1 LMRKLSLPTRTF
13 LISFLPLSLVM
24 TLAFIGFSAALRNK
38 TREEIRDYVHTSEL
52 LLDKASESE
61 RQRTLEVASLLTE
74 NAGLKASIGLLR
86 EAGES
91 AGLRVEAQR
100 TVEEQVK
107 QLLHGLGYE
116 LLVIADAQYRTI
128 AALKLRNGGWSE
140 CHFLPLIPSE
150 ASLLD
155 VDGVLYELETA
166 PISLDGEPIGHL
178 ALGKQF
184 DLTLLNSVGEV
195 ALTYRGRLLR
205 STLPPGMHQ
214 QIERSLTGP
223 CITDPGG
230 CELKLKGEKYLV
242 LPLRRAALGGEYKL
256 LMFYS
261 LDQAVDNFLSSLARA
276 LAGIGGAGAMLTLL
290 LALLTSWAVTK
301 PIQDFIA
308 RLKRSEQ
315 TGELPADLPED
326 SGTLEINLLAGAW
339 NRAAAAAGRYSEE
352 LKTAKEAAEAADRAK
367 SEFLA
372 NMSHEIRTPMNG
384 VLGMNGLL
392 LDTDLSVEQ
401 REYAETVRECS
412 SSLMAILS
420 DILDFSKMEAGKTIL
435 NPEPFDL
442 RKLVEQIVTLHSAR
456 ARERGVALAVRYTSA
471 LPTKVTG
478 DSKRIGQ
485 VITNLV
491 SNALKFTEK
500 GQVIIRVDGGEQA
513 GPETTFRISVED
525 TGIGVPPDK
534 LAAIFEKFVQAD
546 GSITRRYGG
555 TGLGLAISKQL
566 VERMG
571 GVIGV
576 ESVVGVGSTFWF
588 TLRLLTQ
595 VTRHVPSEET
605 YARA

>member
-1 LMRKLSLPTRTF
+1 MRKLSLPTRTF

-24 TLAFIGFSAALRNK
+24 TLAFIGFSASLRTK
-38 TREEIRDYVHTSEL
+38 TREEIRGYVHTSEL

-91 AGLRVEAQR
+91 ADLRVEAQR

-140 CHFLPLIPSE
+140 SHFLPLIPSE

-184 DLTLLNSVGEV
+184 DLALLNSVGEV

-205 STLPPGMHQ
+205 STLPLSMHQ

-223 CITDPGG
+223 CLTDPGG

-392 LDTDLSVEQ
+392 LETDLSVEQ

-442 RKLVEQIVTLHSAR
+442 RKLVEQIATLHSAR
-456 ARERGVALAVRYTSA
+456 ARERGVALAVRYNSA
-471 LPTKVTG
+471 LATRVTG

-500 GQVIIRVDGGEQA
+500 GQVIIRVDGGDQA

-576 ESVVGVGSTFWF
+576 ESAVGVGSTFWF

-595 VTRHVPSEET
+595 VTRPVPSEET

>member
-1 LMRKLSLPTRTF
+1 MRKLSLPTRTF

-24 TLAFIGFSAALRNK
+24 TLTFIGFSAALRTK
-38 TREEIRDYVHTSEL
+38 TREQIRGYVHTSEL

-91 AGLRVEAQR
+91 ADLRAEAQR
-100 TVEEQVK
+100 TVQEQVK

-116 LLVIADAQYRTI
+116 LVVIADSQYRTI
-128 AALKLRNGGWSE
+128 AALTLLSGGWSE
-140 CHFLPLIPSE
+140 CHSLPLIPGE

-166 PISLDGEPIGHL
+166 PITLDGEVIGHL

-184 DLTLLNSVGEV
+184 DLTLLNSVGAV

-205 STLPPGMHQ
+205 STLPQSVHQ
-214 QIERSLTGP
+214 QIERNLTGS
-223 CITDPGG
+223 CVSEPGG
-230 CELKLKGEKYLV
+230 CDLKLNGEKYLV

-352 LKTAKEAAEAADRAK
+352 LKAAKEAAEAADRAK

-392 LDTDLSVEQ
+392 LETDLTEEQ

-420 DILDFSKMEAGKTIL
+420 DILDFSKMEAGKTTL

-442 RKLVEQIVTLHSAR
+442 RKLVDQIATLHSAR
-456 ARERGVALAVRYTSA
+456 ARERGVGLAVRYA
-471 LPTKVTG
+471 VGLPTKVTG
-478 DSKRIGQ
+478 DAKRVGQ

-500 GQVIIRVDGGEQA
+500 GQVIIRVDGGERTA
-513 GPETTFRISVED
+513 SETSFRISVED

-576 ESVVGVGSTFWF
+576 ESAEGVGSTFWF
-588 TLRLLTQ
+588 TLRLQ
-595 VTRHVPSEET
+595 AHVAQPALPKET
-605 YARA
+605 YVGA

>member
-1 LMRKLSLPTRTF
+1 MRKLSLPTRTF

-24 TLAFIGFSAALRNK
+24 TLVFFGFSTALRNK
-38 TREEIRDYVHTSEL
+38 TREEIREYVHTSEL

-91 AGLRVEAQR
+91 ADLRAEAQR

-107 QLLHGLGYE
+107 QLLHGLGYD
-116 LLVIADAQYRTI
+116 LLVIADSQYRTI

-155 VDGVLYELETA
+155 VDGTLYELETA

-205 STLPPGMHQ
+205 STLPHRVHQ
-214 QIERSLTGP
+214 QIERSLTGA
-223 CITDPGG
+223 CVTDPGG
-230 CELKLKGEKYLV
+230 CELKLSGEKYLV

-276 LAGIGGAGAMLTLL
+276 LAGIGGAGALLTLL

-308 RLKRSEQ
+308 RLKQSEQ

-326 SGTLEINLLAGAW
+326 SGTLEINLLAAAW

-352 LKTAKEAAEAADRAK
+352 LKAAKDAAEAADRAK

-392 LDTDLSVEQ
+392 LDTNLTEEQ

-435 NPEPFDL
+435 NPELFDM
-442 RKLVEQIVTLHSAR
+442 RKLVEQIASLHSGR
-456 ARERGVALAVRYTSA
+456 AKERGVALAIRYASG

-478 DSKRIGQ
+478 DAKRIGQ

-513 GPETTFRISVED
+513 AAETSFRISVED

-588 TLRLLTQ
+588 TLNLLTH
-595 VTRHVPSEET
+595 VTQPTLPQET

>member
-1 LMRKLSLPTRTF
+1 MRKLSLPTRTF
-13 LISFLPLSLVM
+13 LISFLPLSLIM
-24 TLAFIGFSAALRNK
+24 TLAFIGFSAALRTK
-38 TREEIRDYVHTSEL
+38 TREQIRGYVHTSEL

-184 DLTLLNSVGEV
+184 DLALLNSVGEV

-315 TGELPADLPED
+315 TGELPSDLPED

-339 NRAAAAAGRYSEE
+339 NRAAAAAGRYSDE

-442 RKLVEQIVTLHSAR
+442 RKLVEQIAALHSAR
-456 ARERGVALAVRYTSA
+456 ARERGVALAVRYNSA
-471 LPTKVTG
+471 LATKVTG

-595 VTRHVPSEET
+595 LTRPVPSEES

>member
-1 LMRKLSLPTRTF
+1 MRKLSLPSRTF
-13 LISFLPLSLVM
+13 LISFLPLSVVM
-24 TLAFIGFSAALRNK
+24 TLAFIGFSVALKNR
-38 TREEIRDYVHTSEL
+38 TREGIREYVHTSEV

-61 RQRTLEVASLLTE
+61 RQRTLEVAYLLTE

-86 EAGES
+86 EAGEN
-91 AGLRVEAQR
+91 AELRTEARR
-100 TVEEQVK
+100 TVEEQVES
-107 QLLHGLGYE
+107 LLHGLGYE
-116 LLVIADAQYRTI
+116 LLVIADSQYRTI
-128 AALKLRNGGWSE
+128 AALKLRSGGWTE
-140 CHFLPLIPSE
+140 CRFLPLIPSE

-155 VDGVLYELETA
+155 VDGILYELETA
-166 PISLDGEPIGHL
+166 PISLNGEPIGHL

-184 DLTLLNSVGEV
+184 DLALLNSVGNV

-205 STLPPGMHQ
+205 STLPQNMHRQMERGMNGACT
-214 QIERSLTGP
+214 SNS
-223 CITDPGG
+223 DG
-230 CELKLKGEKYLV
+230 CELRLNGEKYLV
-242 LPLRRAALGGEYKL
+242 LPLRRTGLGGEYKL

-261 LDQAVDNFLSSLARA
+261 LDQAVDNFLSSLARVF
-276 LAGIGGAGAMLTLL
+276 AGIAGAGAMLTLL

-308 RLKRSEQ
+308 RLKRSEH

-326 SGTLEINLLAGAW
+326 SGTLEINLLAAAW
-339 NRAAAAAGRYSEE
+339 NRAAAAAGRYSDE
-352 LKTAKEAAEAADRAK
+352 LKAAKEAAEAADRAK

-384 VLGMNGLL
+384 VIGMNGLL
-392 LDTDLSVEQ
+392 LETALTEEQ
-401 REYAETVRECS
+401 REYAETVHECS

-420 DILDFSKMEAGKTIL
+420 DILDFSKMEAGKTTL
-435 NPEPFDL
+435 NLELFDL
-442 RKLVEQIVTLHSAR
+442 RKVVDQVAVLHSAK
-456 ARERGVALAVRYTSA
+456 AREKGVTLAVRYA
-471 LPTKVTG
+471 FGLPTEATG
-478 DSKRIGQ
+478 DPKRIGQ

-500 GQVIIRVDGGEQA
+500 GQVIIRVDGGERT
-513 GPETTFRISVED
+513 ETEMLFRISVED

-571 GVIGV
+571 GAIGV
-576 ESVVGVGSTFWF
+576 DSRVGLGSTFWF
-588 TLRLLTQ
+588 TLRLPTQ
-595 VTRHVPSEET
+595 TKRLISQDET